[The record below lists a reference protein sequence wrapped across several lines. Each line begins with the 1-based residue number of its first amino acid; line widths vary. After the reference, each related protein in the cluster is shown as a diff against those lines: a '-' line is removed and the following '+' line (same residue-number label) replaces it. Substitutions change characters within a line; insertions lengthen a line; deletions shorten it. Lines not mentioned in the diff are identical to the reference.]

1 MANKE
6 PDTTPLLDLFL
17 LAVFIFSLAQRSEII
32 QKDKILQEL
41 HFSTAYVWNKML
53 YQEKDKGTVTPLFK
67 VDQTTAKEKLAAL
80 SPKSKTHIM
89 KIKLGGTTRQTELQD
104 LCRNSNIYSTLS
116 RSFFFHVD
124 KNGNVQY
131 TYSSIASL
139 TGGIKEKF
147 TAAVDDW
154 KTAKLDGFIV
164 LLDKE
169 APPAVQQEVRKCIS
183 QSDEKIT
190 LLMIERQEQQL

>member
-17 LAVFIFSLAQRSEII
+17 LAVFICSLAQRSEII

-190 LLMIERQEQQL
+190 LLMIER